1 MHLALCTSGVLRAGG
16 SRCFRSLLP
25 APSPAIPH
33 IHGGGVF
40 TSGRPAEV
48 SGRAQRLVRGG
59 PVSALAMQAGN
70 GLPFS
75 LSASICRVAESSALP
90 VCWAGGRAQ
99 GPGHGLRSG
108 GLGWGLDAFPHSE
121 PVFCSARAGLRSMVS
136 LMVSLNGDPSSA
148 EDRAAPGTPVGPA
161 PPRAPP
167 PWRPS
172 LAPCPLALCYGKGGS
187 GRRAVHAGA

>member
-33 IHGGGVF
+33 IHGGGGVF

-148 EDRAAPGTPVGPA
+148 EDRAAPGTLVGPA
-161 PPRAPP
+161 PP
-167 PWRPS
+167 
-172 LAPCPLALCYGKGGS
+172 
-187 GRRAVHAGA
+187 